1 MLWFIYR
8 ISWYIIDEQSEL
20 DMHIGFVDGKR
31 LAMIFLIDNDGG
43 ELELFPNPTG
53 YDYNEVTL
61 PLSKNKLIVFRC
73 DALGLN
79 YSYRPKGK
87 HMALQSWVLDVPSAW
102 KDKEEA
108 LRILDGPEEPEGRRN
123 NVMGV
128 CTRYPG
134 LGFEVQAYWNMLAAG
149 TDTEVKIP
157 IQRWD
162 TDIYYRAE
170 HTIGFSMTCHGANL
184 QQSEIEMFDNQFFGI
199 DKREAIEMAPY
210 MRVMLEVGYEAL
222 HNAGHRRSELK
233 NWKCGVFCGDSGSD
247 WDGIHYTM
255 GKDLDIKLAGRERS
269 AAANRLSHVF
279 GLTGPTSTAETA
291 CSSSLVATGIAQM
304 TMRSKL
310 EDQQT
315 PNITTELKHGLVI
328 GSNLLLGPG
337 GYISLSGP
345 GMLTHQGRCFTFD
358 NSADGFARGEGVGSV
373 KLKVCEDSVEAS
385 GRVAMLIGCSVNQ
398 DGRSASMTAPHG
410 PSQQEV
416 IRQSMRE
423 AGLSPNSITI
433 AECHGTGT
441 ALGDPIEI
449 GALRG
454 VMRADRARPIL
465 KTSSKTNLG
474 HLEAGAGMAG
484 LIKCICMLN
493 YSSGAPNIHLL
504 TLNPHL
510 DVAGYPVYFESEL
523 LDYGYNSGLT
533 GVSSFGFG
541 GTNARADVWG
551 HATKGHRYCITGPL
565 EFGQGAL
572 FALAVED
579 ENEAHFS
586 AAILSTSRAPCLPA
600 FLRNGPSD
608 PRMGG
613 PIDCF
618 NCGGDH
624 FARDCPEGPKGKG
637 KDGKG
642 KSKGPVSCWNCGGDH
657 VARDCP
663 DSGKG
668 KGKSKGKSVDCF
680 NCGGDHFA
688 RDCPEGGKSG
698 KGGKGKGKGGGV
710 CYDFRRGSHA
720 LHSPVVLRASELC
733 SAGTTEAA
741 SSGMSAASATKCE
754 VNLSQ
759 ALVASVVQQGQA
771 SVPSCAIVGQGYDDP
786 VVTSVNGGTGV
797 LDASVCQEKCA
808 QHLNCSVFTYYLQ
821 GGGCWLQG
829 SGLQP
834 KAIPNAVAGP
844 RSCDASSIPR
854 PSPAASPKPASPK
867 PAAAARAPVSADA
880 MQVLTTTLMPARFIK
895 AGDDLYFAEGSDPR
909 RKHLVR
915 FACFGC
921 EDACSNFVSVS
932 PDYADALSQDIDFTC
947 SMLDTTTTT
956 VGFVADG
963 QKEELLRVPFWSPS
977 MGVASCHRHLASL
990 LLRFCVL
997 LLRSG
1002 FAQEAVAPAAED
1014 RKRPAPLRESS
1025 TGDRELHTGRP
1036 AAVARAFNG
1045 PRSPA
1050 ERRHA
1055 GSGPRGAQGSSPVR
1069 RMRPS
1074 TSSISSLY
1082 AEGGRTLRRHAGSG
1096 YATEPMLA
1104 EHCVFNVLQSG

>member
-1 MLWFIYR
+1 MVYR
-8 ISWYIIDEQSEL
+8 ERDEEEEDYGPPHPEDGGYDVAWPAGPDEHEEFSAAVAETVNDKGYCVISMELADEAVKEIEGSVGPMEWGIFPAETEEEYLGVEVSDCKVAWLQYVGYQASKGSGLRMYDIEEMGPNMQMDRLAPLELCDRALTNVAALMWPYTSEYEDDKAFAVFQRTSGLVRSSINPGDEGVRSRTFGQDEQSEL

-87 HMALQSWVLDVPSAW
+87 HMALQSWVLDVPSEW

-157 IQRWD
+157 VQRWD

-255 GKDLDIKLAGRERS
+255 GKDLDLKLAGRERS

-310 EDQQT
+310 DDQQT
-315 PNITTELKHGLVI
+315 PNITTDLKHGLVI

-504 TLNPHL
+504 VLNPHL

-523 LDYGYNSGLT
+523 LDYGNNSGLT

-565 EFGQGAL
+565 E
-572 FALAVED
+572 
-579 ENEAHFS
+579 S
-586 AAILSTSRAPCLPA
+586 
-600 FLRNGPSD
+600 
-608 PRMGG
+608 
-613 PIDCF
+613 
-618 NCGGDH
+618 
-624 FARDCPEGPKGKG
+624 
-637 KDGKG
+637 
-642 KSKGPVSCWNCGGDH
+642 
-657 VARDCP
+657 
-663 DSGKG
+663 
-668 KGKSKGKSVDCF
+668 
-680 NCGGDHFA
+680 
-688 RDCPEGGKSG
+688 
-698 KGGKGKGKGGGV
+698 
-710 CYDFRRGSHA
+710 
-720 LHSPVVLRASELC
+720 
-733 SAGTTEAA
+733 
-741 SSGMSAASATKCE
+741 
-754 VNLSQ
+754 
-759 ALVASVVQQGQA
+759 
-771 SVPSCAIVGQGYDDP
+771 
-786 VVTSVNGGTGV
+786 
-797 LDASVCQEKCA
+797 
-808 QHLNCSVFTYYLQ
+808 
-821 GGGCWLQG
+821 
-829 SGLQP
+829 
-834 KAIPNAVAGP
+834 
-844 RSCDASSIPR
+844 
-854 PSPAASPKPASPK
+854 
-867 PAAAARAPVSADA
+867 
-880 MQVLTTTLMPARFIK
+880 LTQFQR
-895 AGDDLYFAEGSDPR
+895 
-909 RKHLVR
+909 
-915 FACFGC
+915 
-921 EDACSNFVSVS
+921 
-932 PDYADALSQDIDFTC
+932 
-947 SMLDTTTTT
+947 
-956 VGFVADG
+956 
-963 QKEELLRVPFWSPS
+963 
-977 MGVASCHRHLASL
+977 
-990 LLRFCVL
+990 
-997 LLRSG
+997 
-1002 FAQEAVAPAAED
+1002 
-1014 RKRPAPLRESS
+1014 
-1025 TGDRELHTGRP
+1025 
-1036 AAVARAFNG
+1036 
-1045 PRSPA
+1045 
-1050 ERRHA
+1050 
-1055 GSGPRGAQGSSPVR
+1055 
-1069 RMRPS
+1069 
-1074 TSSISSLY
+1074 
-1082 AEGGRTLRRHAGSG
+1082 
-1096 YATEPMLA
+1096 
-1104 EHCVFNVLQSG
+1104 